1 MSTHRGHH
9 GLQRED
15 VGDVTVVRFDLP
27 HLRGEETSREVFHL
41 LHGLV
46 DEAGRRRLVL
56 NLERVEA
63 LDSYAASKLV
73 LLNRQTQAAGGRLTL
88 CRLGPGVNEAFAA
101 MRLLGAFDVFA
112 EEQDAVQSFG
122 AASPLDLENQGG

>member
-9 GLQRED
+9 GLQRKD

-27 HLRGEETSREVFHL
+27 HLRGEETSREVFQL

-56 NLERVEA
+56 NLELVEA

-73 LLNRQTQAAGGRLTL
+73 LLNRQTQAVGGRLTL
-88 CRLGPGVNEAFAA
+88 CHLGPRVNEAFTA
-101 MRLLGAFDVFA
+101 MHLLGAFAVYG

-122 AASPLDLENQGG
+122 APSSLDLENQGG